1 MEREGPRQHPAQPA
15 PSEPDPVTGGWAGS
29 RWSTPAALRVVEDD
43 WPAEPTAQRGAYDPT
58 VEIRDGWR
66 SITTG
71 GRGGTPAP
79 VAARVAVVLDALYW
93 AYRDGDEVWVTARTS
108 RQRPTGGVLHPVD
121 KRCIRATAAACFK
134 DLTGG
139 REVASTS
146 ALAAAQV
153 AWEGTA
159 APLGEPTWLR
169 WGRDTTGGLWWD
181 PGGGDDRCV
190 KIDRDGWQVAER
202 PGCWFRRPGAF
213 PVMPLPE
220 KGGDLDE
227 LWRFVPCEPADRPL
241 VLAWML
247 AATQPDPDFAAGVL
261 YLTGSEGTAKTTSAE
276 TIARVA
282 GAPAQPARIRRHDDR
297 DLLYAANAGWTLLLD
312 NVSALDA
319 EQSDLLCTL
328 VTGFHETVRTL
339 YTTADT
345 TTLALRRPIIL
356 TSIGLPGLRP
366 DLIQRMV
373 PVRLQDIPGPSR
385 RTRYDLSAELAE
397 KLPGLLA
404 GLLELLSACLAA
416 EETAPHGLPR
426 LADLGLLAARA
437 DRLAGTD
444 TLSRLRYRQR
454 QLTSEA
460 VGDEDPFFA
469 ALRARVTHPWA
480 GTAAELHRL
489 LDPAGDLARAHRD
502 WPTAK
507 GVSARLDRH
516 RHALTDAG
524 WTVERIEATPGSGR
538 GVTWALTPPG

>member
-1 MEREGPRQHPAQPA
+1 MEREGPRQHPAHPGQ
-15 PSEPDPVTGGWAGS
+15 SELDPVAGGWAGS

-58 VEIRDGWR
+58 IEIRDGWR

-71 GRGGTPAP
+71 GRGGAPAP

-93 AYRDGDEVWVTARTS
+93 AYRDGDEVWVAARTS
-108 RQRPTGGVLHPVD
+108 HQRPAGGVLHPVD

-169 WGRDTTGGLWWD
+169 WGRDSTGGLWWD
-181 PGGGDDRCV
+181 PGGSDDRCV

-220 KGGDLDE
+220 TGGDVDE

-282 GAPAQPARIRRHDDR
+282 GAPPNPPGS
-297 DLLYAANAGWTLLLD
+297 AA
-312 NVSALDA
+312 
-319 EQSDLLCTL
+319 
-328 VTGFHETVRTL
+328 
-339 YTTADT
+339 T
-345 TTLALRRPIIL
+345 TTGTCSTRP
-356 TSIGLPGLRP
+356 TPAGPCSSTTC
-366 DLIQRMV
+366 
-373 PVRLQDIPGPSR
+373 RLSTPSR
-385 RTRYDLSAELAE
+385 ATCSA
-397 KLPGLLA
+397 
-404 GLLELLSACLAA
+404 
-416 EETAPHGLPR
+416 
-426 LADLGLLAARA
+426 
-437 DRLAGTD
+437 
-444 TLSRLRYRQR
+444 
-454 QLTSEA
+454 
-460 VGDEDPFFA
+460 
-469 ALRARVTHPWA
+469 PW
-480 GTAAELHRL
+480 
-489 LDPAGDLARAHRD
+489 
-502 WPTAK
+502 
-507 GVSARLDRH
+507 S
-516 RHALTDAG
+516 
-524 WTVERIEATPGSGR
+524 PGSTR
-538 GVTWALTPPG
+538 PYAPSTPPPTPPPSPCAGRSSSPASASPGCAPT